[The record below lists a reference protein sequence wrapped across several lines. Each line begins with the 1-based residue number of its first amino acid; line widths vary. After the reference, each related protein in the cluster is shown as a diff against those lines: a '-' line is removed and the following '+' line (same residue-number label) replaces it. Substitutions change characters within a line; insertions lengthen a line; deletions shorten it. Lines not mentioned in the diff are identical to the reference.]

1 MRVTNALIKDQIINF
16 LAGNQE
22 RLASVQRQISTNK
35 EVALSSDD
43 PVRFERAGRF
53 KSLLAK
59 NEQYLNN
66 IEDGIAWIVM
76 GAESLDVIYES
87 LQQAKVMALQTRSDA
102 VATTRTQI
110 LEFVDSLIEEMV
122 QMGNTRFMGKYIF
135 GGTITKDTEPFAYD
149 GTSVTYNGNDGVL
162 TRKVGEDTYLQINTA
177 GSEFLNV
184 FGAVITLRDA
194 LAASDGTAMD
204 AAIAQIDA
212 VSPQLLNT
220 IARAGSMQ
228 RRLELTR
235 GNLEMANVNLQSYI
249 SQAED
254 VDLAEAILQFNAQ
267 ELGYRAAL
275 ESSARIMNIS
285 ILNHLR

>member
-1 MRVTNALIKDQIINF
+1 MRVTNSLIKDQIISF
-16 LAGNQE
+16 LTANQE
-22 RLASVQRQISTNK
+22 RLADVQRQISTNK

-43 PVRFERAGRF
+43 PVRFDRAGRF
-53 KSLLAK
+53 RSLLGK
-59 NEQYLNN
+59 NEQYTSN

-76 GAESLDVIYES
+76 GAESLDVVYES
-87 LQQAKVMALQTRSDA
+87 LQQAKVLALQTRGDA
-102 VATTRTQI
+102 VSSTRAQVVPYV
-110 LEFVDSLIEEMV
+110 EALIEEMV
-122 QMGNTRFMGKYIF
+122 LMGNSKFMGKYIF
-135 GGTITKDTEPFAYD
+135 GGTITEDTEPFAYD
-149 GTSVTYNGNDGVL
+149 GVSVTYNGNEGSL
-162 TRKVGEDTYLQINTA
+162 TRKVGDDTYLEINTTGA
-177 GSEFLNV
+177 EFLNL
-184 FGAVITLRDA
+184 FGAVIALRDA
-194 LAASDGTAMD
+194 LDADDGVAVDT
-204 AAIAQIDA
+204 AIAQIDT

-235 GNLEMANVNLQSYI
+235 DNLEVANVNLQSYI

-285 ILNHLR
+285 ILDHLP

>member
-1 MRVTNALIKDQIINF
+1 
-16 LAGNQE
+16 
-22 RLASVQRQISTNK
+22 
-35 EVALSSDD
+35 
-43 PVRFERAGRF
+43 
-53 KSLLAK
+53 
-59 NEQYLNN
+59 
-66 IEDGIAWIVM
+66 
-76 GAESLDVIYES
+76 
-87 LQQAKVMALQTRSDA
+87 
-102 VATTRTQI
+102 
-110 LEFVDSLIEEMV
+110 
-122 QMGNTRFMGKYIF
+122 MGNTRFMGKYIF
-135 GGTITKDTEPFAYD
+135 GGTITQDTEPFAYD
-149 GTSVTYNGNDGVL
+149 GTSVTYDGNDGVL
-162 TRKVGEDTYLQINTA
+162 TRKVAEDTYQQINTA

-184 FGAVITLRDA
+184 FGAVIALRDA
-194 LAASDGTAMD
+194 LAADDGTAMD
-204 AAIAQIDA
+204 VAIAQIDA

-285 ILNHLR
+285 ILNYLR